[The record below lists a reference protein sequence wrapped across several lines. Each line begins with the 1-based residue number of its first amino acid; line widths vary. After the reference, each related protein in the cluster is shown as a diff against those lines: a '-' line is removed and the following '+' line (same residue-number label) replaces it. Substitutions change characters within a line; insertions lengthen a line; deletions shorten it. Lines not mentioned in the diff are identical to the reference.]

1 VPAELSGR
9 LRRPLPREPLG
20 TLALVRGA
28 RRFDELVLLPVP
40 ASVGQA
46 RRAARAALRAWGTP
60 EDLEG
65 DALVVVSELVTNAVL
80 HARSDITLRLSLR
93 GSHLRVEVGDAD
105 PSLPE
110 LRPYGPEAGTGRGLA
125 LVAAATDRWG
135 AEPAAEGKVVW
146 AELLVVGEQAATAVA
161 PAVRVTLAAV
171 PVTPARELQEH
182 HDAIVREVH
191 LVELQAGGTTSDQ
204 AAAVQRVTG
213 PEPPSGVGTRLRH
226 AVESAHLRGLA
237 STDVVV
243 DVSPAEADEYLT
255 ELHDL
260 EEVEELASAGAL
272 LVTPPAPDLVRLR
285 RWMCSE
291 VRGQV
296 TRGAAPVPFPA
307 GDEAPGAPARGVE
320 HRSEDRLQYLVEASE
335 RLIASLELPEVL
347 ETISAM
353 VAPRLADACVIH
365 LLDRD
370 GTIRPAITHHAD
382 PERRAVLAAAASAH
396 PIDADDVGIIA
407 RVVAT
412 RSTVHVPDASALA
425 AMPGVVRERAEALRA
440 FGTRSAVFVPLRSPE
455 RCIGVLSAF
464 TAGDRTIG
472 RGQVELVE
480 DLSRLAATA
489 IDHARLFREARA
501 TEAEL
506 RFQTALQE
514 AQADAGIDGLL
525 VVAPT
530 GQVISYNRRFAEMWG
545 IPPQVLVGASDA
557 GLLEAASRLV
567 ADPATFLARIQACY
581 DDPSGPVRE
590 ELVLL
595 DGRVIDRYGAPL
607 RHEDGTYRG
616 WAWYFRDVT
625 EQRAATTAVS
635 AAGLRFATLART
647 LQQSLLPPA
656 LPSIPGLDVA
666 ARYHPAGEGAEVGG
680 DFYDVF
686 QTGRQT
692 WALVMGDVCGKGAEA
707 ARLTALTRYT
717 VRTAA
722 MEHRSPAR
730 ILHTLNTAMRRATPF
745 DDDRDRFASVAMCIL
760 RRREGRVRMTLAS
773 GGHPPPLLVRA
784 DGALERLGAEGV
796 LLGLFDDV
804 RLRDRNVD
812 LRRGDSLLLYTD
824 GVTEARDEDGRM
836 LDDDGGLDEVVRSL
850 WRDGPVDELCG
861 AVESAVLTW
870 QGGSTKDDLAILGV
884 RVL

>member
-1 VPAELSGR
+1 L
-9 LRRPLPREPLG
+9 
-20 TLALVRGA
+20 
-28 RRFDELVLLPVP
+28 DELVLLPEP

-80 HARSDITLRLSLR
+80 HARSDITLRLSLQ
-93 GSHLRVEVGDAD
+93 GSRLRVEVGDGD
-105 PSLPE
+105 PHLPE

-125 LVAAATDRWG
+125 LVAAAADRWG
-135 AEPAAEGKVVW
+135 AEPAAVGKVVW
-146 AELLVVGEQAATAVA
+146 AELAVVGEQAAIAVA
-161 PAVRVTLAAV
+161 PAVRVVLGAV
-171 PVTPARELQEH
+171 PIAVARELQEH

-191 LVELQAGGTTSDQ
+191 LLELQASSTSDLV
-204 AAAVQRVTG
+204 AAVHRVPR
-213 PEPPSGVGTRLRH
+213 PERQASLGIRLRH

-237 STDVVV
+237 TTDIVV

-255 ELHDL
+255 ELEHL
-260 EEVEELASAGAL
+260 EEVEELATTGAL
-272 LVTPPAPDLVRLR
+272 LVTPPVPGLVRLR
-285 RWMCSE
+285 RWVSAE
-291 VRGQV
+291 LRAQV
-296 TRGAAPVPFPA
+296 TRGAAPVPFPSA
-307 GDEAPGAPARGVE
+307 GHEPGPPVRGIE

-347 ETISAM
+347 ETITAM
-353 VAPRLADACVIH
+353 VAPGLADACVIH

-370 GTIRPAITHHAD
+370 GTIRPAITHHVD
-382 PERRAVLAAAASAH
+382 PARKAVLAAAAAAH
-396 PIDADDVGIIA
+396 PIGADEPGIIA

-412 RSTVHVPDASALA
+412 RRTVHVPDATALVGT
-425 AMPGVVRERAEALRA
+425 PGVLRERAEALRA

-464 TAGDRTIG
+464 SAGDRTIG

-489 IDHARLFREARA
+489 IEHARLFREARA

-545 IPPQVLVGASDA
+545 VRPQVLDGASEA

-567 ADPATFLARIQACY
+567 ADPDGFIARTQACY
-581 DDPSGPVRE
+581 DDPSSPVRE

-607 RHEDGTYRG
+607 RHDDGTYHG

-656 LPSIPGLDVA
+656 LPSIAGLDVA

-730 ILHTLNTAMRRATPF
+730 ILNTLNTAMRRATPF

-760 RRREGRVRMTLAS
+760 RRREGKVRVTLAS
-773 GGHPPPLLVRA
+773 GGHPAPLLVRA
-784 DGALERLGAEGV
+784 DGTVERLGAEGM
-796 LLGLFDDV
+796 LLGLFDEV

-812 LRRGDSLLLYTD
+812 LRRGDTLLLYTD
-824 GVTEARDEDGRM
+824 GVTEARDGDGRM

-850 WRDGPVDELCG
+850 WHDGPVDDLCG
-861 AVESAVLTW
+861 AVETAVVTW
-870 QGGSTKDDLAILGV
+870 QGGSTTDDIALLAV